1 GAPVNRFAQTA
12 LALALAL
19 ASSSAAALG
28 LGQLELKSK
37 LGEPLVA
44 EIQIISN
51 DPGELE
57 RLRARLASPETFA
70 RVGLQPPQGVV
81 ANLQFVSAL
90 DARGRPVIRVTS
102 SEPIQQPLLTF
113 LVEVDWGQG
122 RLVREY
128 SALLD
133 TPQTVSAPLQ
143 PPIAAPEVAPS
154 HTIVRESP
162 PAPGPLPGAGRA
174 RCTHPIGS
182 CAKGRMRL
190 GQARRSE
197 WGAGRP
203 PLRPAGRR
211 ARWDPRP
218 LPRSSRPRP
227 ARRQWPRP
235 RWPRRWHRQRD
246 RPATARC

>member
-1 GAPVNRFAQTA
+1 MNRFAQTA

-57 RLRARLASPETFA
+57 RLRAGLASPETFA
-70 RVGLQPPQGVV
+70 RIGLQPPQGVV

-133 TPQTVSAPLQ
+133 TPRTVSAPLQ
-143 PPIAAPEVAPS
+143 PPIEAPEVAPS
-154 HTIVRESP
+154 NTCLLYTSD
-162 PAPGPLPGAGRA
+162 AP
-174 RCTHPIGS
+174 TT
-182 CAKGRMRL
+182 
-190 GQARRSE
+190 
-197 WGAGRP
+197 
-203 PLRPAGRR
+203 
-211 ARWDPRP
+211 
-218 LPRSSRPRP
+218 SRV
-227 ARRQWPRP
+227 
-235 RWPRRWHRQRD
+235 
-246 RPATARC
+246 